1 LIHPHSDFRS
11 ASSPTR
17 GNLYPGE
24 TNTMTVTI
32 SHLYDDYA
40 TASRAVRELEAA
52 GVPHSEISVVAS
64 NADSW
69 YSGDATT
76 GRPAKGR
83 IDRDHDGTDDRA
95 EGAAAGAGI
104 GATLGGAAGL
114 LAGLGLL
121 AIPGL
126 GPVVAAGWLASTA
139 AVAAAG
145 GATGGIIGALS
156 QAGIGDDDA
165 HVYAEGVRRGGTLV
179 TARVPDTDR
188 SRLEAILN
196 RSAVNIRERG
206 AAYRKAGWKGF
217 DPSAA
222 PYTVEQVRK
231 ERALYRSA
239 A

>member
-1 LIHPHSDFRS
+1 MSSERPSVVPVVVRIAHRS
-11 ASSPTR
+11 Q
-17 GNLYPGE
+17 
-24 TNTMTVTI
+24 
-32 SHLYDDYA
+32 D
-40 TASRAVRELEAA
+40 AA
-52 GVPHSEISVVAS
+52 GVAHSDISIVAS
-64 NADSW
+64 NADNW
-69 YSGDATT
+69 YSDNGSTRRTA
-76 GRPAKGR
+76 GNGK
-83 IDRDHDGTDDRA
+83 IDRDRDGTDDRA

-156 QAGIGDDDA
+156 QSGIGEDDA

-179 TARVPDTDR
+179 TARIPDADR
-188 SRLEAILN
+188 ARFETILN
-196 RSAVNIRERG
+196 RSAVNVRDRG
-206 AAYRKAGWKGF
+206 VAYRKAGWKGF
-217 DPSAA
+217 DPSAKA
-222 PYTVEQVRK
+222 YTPDEVRK